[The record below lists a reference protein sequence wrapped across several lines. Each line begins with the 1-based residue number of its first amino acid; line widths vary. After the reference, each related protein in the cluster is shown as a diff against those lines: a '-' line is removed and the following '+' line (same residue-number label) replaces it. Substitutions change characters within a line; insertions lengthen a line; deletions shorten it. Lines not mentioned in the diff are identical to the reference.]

1 MQASGPASPP
11 GRASEP
17 NAMVPSVPPPSVATP
32 LASAF
37 LAARDGAAPAEAPST
52 LEALL
57 SRVLETAH
65 GAWPTVTQDGP
76 CFVAHL
82 ARLLPE
88 DTPPEALE
96 AMHLSDLYLARAC
109 VDGLPAA
116 LAAFEARVMPE
127 VDAAVARLKLP
138 PSTVD
143 EVRQLV
149 RQKMLLAGPDTP
161 ARLAAYPGTGPLAG
175 WVRAAALW
183 QALDL
188 QRQRS
193 SPAHSLDDSDL
204 SLAVAPGDD
213 PELAYLKTTYRA
225 EFTASFAEAL
235 AALSPR
241 QRNFLRLKYLDGL
254 NIDQLGALYGVHR
267 STAARWTVSA
277 QEALLEETRRRL
289 TERLRLTGSQLD
301 SVLRLIS
308 SQLDVS
314 LGRLLRSRLD

>member
-1 MQASGPASPP
+1 MQPAPVAAS
-11 GRASEP
+11 
-17 NAMVPSVPPPSVATP
+17 

-37 LAARDGAAPAEAPST
+37 LAAREGALPAGEPAE

-57 SRVLETAH
+57 SRALEEARA
-65 GAWPTVTQDGP
+65 AWPA
-76 CFVAHL
+76 VALDAGRFIEHL

-88 DTPPEALE
+88 GELTAAL
-96 AMHLSDLYLARAC
+96 ARMHLGDLYLARAC
-109 VDGLPAA
+109 VEGLPAA
-116 LAAFEARVMPE
+116 LAAFEAHVLPE

-143 EVRQLV
+143 EVRQFV
-149 RQKMLLAGPDTP
+149 RQKMLLSGPHTP

-193 SPAHSLDDSDL
+193 GPVSSDDGDL
-204 SLAVAPGDD
+204 SLAVSPGDD
-213 PELAYLKTTYRA
+213 PELTYLKTTYRA
-225 EFTASFAEAL
+225 EFTASFTQ
-235 AALSPR
+235 ALSSLSAR

-267 STAARWTVSA
+267 STAARWTVNA
-277 QEALLEETRRRL
+277 QEVLLEETRRLLAGRL
-289 TERLRLTGSQLD
+289 KLTSSQLD

>member
-1 MQASGPASPP
+1 M
-11 GRASEP
+11 SEP
-17 NAMVPSVPPPSVATP
+17 NAMVPSVPSPSVATS
-32 LASAF
+32 LASSF
-37 LAARDGAAPAEAPST
+37 LTARDGTPPSKAPPA
-52 LEALL
+52 LEELL
-57 SRVLETAH
+57 SRLLETASA
-65 GAWPTVTQDGP
+65 AWPGVTLEGAH
-76 CFVAHL
+76 FVAHL

-88 DTPPEALE
+88 GQPPEALE
-96 AMHLSDLYLARAC
+96 RMHLADVYLARAC

-116 LAAFEARVMPE
+116 LAAFEARVLPE
-127 VDAAVARLKLP
+127 VDAAVARLRLP
-138 PSTVD
+138 PATVD

-149 RQKMLLAGPDTP
+149 RQKMLMAHADTP
-161 ARLAAYPGTGPLAG
+161 GKLAAYPGTGPLSG

-193 SPAHSLDDSDL
+193 GPTVSDDADL
-204 SLAVAPGDD
+204 SMAVSPGDD

-225 EFTASFAEAL
+225 EFAASFAQAL

-277 QEALLEETRRRL
+277 QEALLQETRRRL

>member
-1 MQASGPASPP
+1 
-11 GRASEP
+11 
-17 NAMVPSVPPPSVATP
+17 MVRCVPPPTVATS

-37 LAARDGAAPAEAPST
+37 LSARDGAAPAELPAA
-52 LEALL
+52 LEELL
-57 SRVLETAH
+57 ARVLETARR
-65 GAWPTVTQDGP
+65 AWPAVALDPGR
-76 CFVAHL
+76 FVAHL

-88 DTPPEALE
+88 GQPPEALE
-96 AMHLSDLYLARAC
+96 RMHLADLYLARAC
-109 VDGLPAA
+109 AEGVPAA
-116 LAAFEARVMPE
+116 LAAFESHVLPE

-149 RQKMLLAGPDTP
+149 RQKMLLSGPETP
-161 ARLAAYPGTGPLAG
+161 AKLAAYPGTGPLSG

-193 SPAHSLDDSDL
+193 GPAQSDDGDL

-213 PELAYLKTTYRA
+213 PELAYLKTTYRT
-225 EFTASFAEAL
+225 EFAASFSQAL
-235 AALSPR
+235 SELSPR

-277 QEALLEETRRRL
+277 QEALLQETRRLL

>member
-1 MQASGPASPP
+1 MVRS
-11 GRASEP
+11 
-17 NAMVPSVPPPSVATP
+17 VPSPSVATS
-32 LASAF
+32 LATAF
-37 LAARDGAAPAEAPST
+37 LAARHGDAPPEVPPA

-57 SRVLETAH
+57 TRVVETARS
-65 GAWPTVTQDGP
+65 AWPALALDAGR
-76 CFVAHL
+76 FVAHL

-88 DTPPEALE
+88 SQPPEALE
-96 AMHLSDLYLARAC
+96 RLHLADVYLARAC

-116 LAAFEARVMPE
+116 LAAFEARVLPE

-138 PSTVD
+138 PASVD
-143 EVRQLV
+143 EVRQLI
-149 RQKMLLAGPDTP
+149 RQKMLLAHADTP
-161 ARLAAYPGTGPLAG
+161 GKLAAYPGTGPLAG

-193 SPAHSLDDSDL
+193 GPVHSDDTEL
-204 SLAVAPGDD
+204 SLAVSPGDD

-225 EFTASFAEAL
+225 EFTASFTQAL

-277 QEALLEETRRRL
+277 QETLLHETRRL
-289 TERLRLTGSQLD
+289 LAERLRLTGSQLD
-301 SVLRLIS
+301 SMLRLIS